1 VLRKR
6 SELRLNDWIL
16 HHDSA
21 AAHKAISVKQPLSA
35 FCVLYNSLQNILTHY
50 SFSSVM
56 YFKEKTKSVK
66 IRITVRESK
75 LNCVN
80 KDWLL
85 YTSYT
90 HGQICIE

>member
-1 VLRKR
+1 
-6 SELRLNDWIL
+6 
-16 HHDSA
+16 
-21 AAHKAISVKQPLSA
+21 
-35 FCVLYNSLQNILTHY
+35 
-50 SFSSVM
+50 M